1 MRKNVLTF
9 FFSMPLVFVY
19 SQDANTNHQNVT
31 QLRCYNSESDTS
43 GTNTS
48 NIITWKRTQNPNYLD
63 LLPKN
68 STIRATE
75 LKINSNQLD
84 NEKKNNK

>member
-1 MRKNVLTF
+1 MRKNLLTF
-9 FFSMPLVFVY
+9 FFSIPLVFVY
-19 SQDANTNHQNVT
+19 SQDANINHQNET

-48 NIITWKRTQNPNYLD
+48 DKITWKRTQNPNYSD